1 MRIIDLSLPLDGDTP
16 VYPGDPPVEVA
27 PLSRA
32 DGHDSFGVSRLVLG
46 SHSGTHI
53 DPPAHLFPG
62 AVAVDAIDLGACI
75 GPALVV
81 DLTAA
86 DGAVGRAEVAD
97 LLPGTKRVLLRTGGR
112 PLSVAAASLLVERR
126 LRLVGIDASSVAP
139 LDEPAAVHRILLAAG
154 IVILEGL
161 DLTAAPAGA
170 GTLIALPLRLRG
182 GDGAPARAVLLLDG

>member
-161 DLTAAPAGA
+161 DLTAAPAG
-170 GTLIALPLRLRG
+170 TLIALPLRLRG